1 MRHPLHNSDDSD
13 SAAHVSRSLAES
25 DPVVRETLDNETRR
39 QRTQVEF
46 IASENIMSRA
56 VREALGHEMG
66 NKTLEGYP
74 GNRFHGGGEYV
85 DVVESLAIRDPDRN
99 VIELDTY
106 TGTIRKPGSPTVRT
120 TTKCI
125 REPKASTPNP
135 RTRKMLCVTSTLH
148 PPPARLS

>member
-1 MRHPLHNSDDSD
+1 MRHPLHNSDD

-25 DPVVRETLDNETRR
+25 DPAVREALDNETRR

-106 TGTIRKPGSPTVRT
+106 TGNDPRNQDHRRSERLPN
-120 TTKCI
+120 
-125 REPKASTPNP
+125 ASVNRRHSHQIPEQG
-135 RTRKMLCVTSTLH
+135 RCC
-148 PPPARLS
+148 A